1 MKTSPPFR
9 SASGA
14 TSVQGPSGVGA
25 VAKKMLWHQS
35 GSPVGPPSGSPSH
48 AYLFIE
54 KLITY
59 VPLARHVEPL
69 PSQTAQSSAETQ
81 VFVTATPVVL
91 YTCGSMCPIHTSHV
105 GIQELAKTKLED
117 AAENGDA
124 HAMLNVDA
132 MKVAN

>member
-1 MKTSPPFR
+1 
-9 SASGA
+9 
-14 TSVQGPSGVGA
+14 
-25 VAKKMLWHQS
+25 MLWHQS

-81 VFVTATPVVL
+81 VFVTATPASTKWAPSLEVIISTRSQPGASGPV
-91 YTCGSMCPIHTSHV
+91 
-105 GIQELAKTKLED
+105 EALAGLARK
-117 AAENGDA
+117 
-124 HAMLNVDA
+124 
-132 MKVAN
+132 